1 MWARCHG
8 MSGSAGGKGC
18 GACYCQVMAS
28 VGYAK
33 MHGAEAGGDAAGRAG
48 GRGGGGGGG
57 AARETGRR
65 RLGSWR

>member
-18 GACYCQVMAS
+18 GVYYCQVTAS

-33 MHGAEAGGDAAGRAG
+33 MCGAEAGGDAAGRAG
-48 GRGGGGGGG
+48 GRGEGGGGG
-57 AARETGRR
+57 AARQRGRR
-65 RLGSWR
+65 LPGSWR

>member
-1 MWARCHG
+1 
-8 MSGSAGGKGC
+8 MSGSAGGIGC
-18 GACYCQVMAS
+18 GVCYHQVTAS

-48 GRGGGGGGG
+48 GRGEGGGGGG

-65 RLGSWR
+65 RPGSWR